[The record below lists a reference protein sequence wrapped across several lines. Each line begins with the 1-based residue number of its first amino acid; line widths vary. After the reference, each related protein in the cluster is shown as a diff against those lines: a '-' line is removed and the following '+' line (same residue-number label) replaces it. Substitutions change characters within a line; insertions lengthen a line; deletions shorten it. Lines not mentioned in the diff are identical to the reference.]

1 MANNPKTTTEES
13 EKVISA
19 DLPSNEAERI
29 SALYST
35 NLLDTPPEDSFD
47 AITTAVAQI
56 CEMPIALVCLVD
68 EARVWIKSA
77 KGVVGVSEVT
87 RAGGF
92 CPYTILQTDIF
103 EVNDARLD
111 HRFADDPMI
120 TEPPNFRYY
129 AGAPLVT
136 TDGFALGTLC
146 VMDFQANRLS
156 PEQRVFLENMAKTTV
171 ALIEA
176 KRSAASL
183 REHQERYQNLFK
195 TAPDAVFVH
204 DPSEHRFLDCN
215 EAASKLLG
223 YTREEFLNLGPRD
236 IHCEINPD
244 GSSNVEIVKQVDNS
258 IVQNGGIRRVEQT
271 FLSKQGLEIP
281 CEVTVSRHPFS
292 KKFLTVATV
301 TDIRERKEAHER
313 EKLLVSELAHMTR
326 INTMGALASGLAHE
340 LNQPL
345 TAIAQY
351 CDAAL
356 SLIQQEPLPNELA
369 TESIDK
375 ARSQT
380 MRAADII
387 RRVRSFVGK
396 PKPARSTIHVNEL
409 LEETVQLLG
418 QDISKLGIDLKI
430 VVEEK
435 IPTLHADRVQL
446 QQVLLNLMRNSIEA
460 MESNDCGKQLIV
472 ECKCVSNT
480 EIEFAVADTGPGINH
495 QLLDDLV
502 TPFTSS
508 KPNGM
513 GMGLCISNS
522 IVNAHEGTLWND
534 HNYKHGACLRFR
546 LPVQEQ
552 VLAH

>member
-1 MANNPKTTTEES
+1 MK
-13 EKVISA
+13 SA
-19 DLPSNEAERI
+19 DLPGNEEERI

-68 EARVWIKSA
+68 NTRVWIKSA
-77 KGVVGVSEVT
+77 QGVDGVSEVP

-92 CPYTILQTDIF
+92 CPYTILQTKIF

-111 HRFADDPMI
+111 DRFVESPLV
-120 TEPPNFRYY
+120 TESPHFQYY
-129 AGAPLVT
+129 AGAPLIT
-136 TDGFALGTLC
+136 SDGFALGTLC
-146 VMDFQANRLS
+146 VMDFQPNRLS
-156 PEQRVFLENMAKTTV
+156 AEQKVFLKNMAKTTV

-176 KRSAASL
+176 KQSAASL
-183 REHQERYQNLFK
+183 REHQERYESLFK
-195 TAPDAVFVH
+195 TSPDAVFVH
-204 DPSEHRFLDCN
+204 DPSQHRFLDCN
-215 EAASKLLG
+215 EAASTLLG
-223 YTREEFLNLGPRD
+223 YTHEEFLNLGPRD

-258 IVQNGGIRRVEQT
+258 IIQNGGIKRVEQT

-292 KKFLTVATV
+292 EKFLTVATV
-301 TDIRERKEAHER
+301 TDIRQRKEANER

-326 INTMGALASGLAHE
+326 INTVGALASGLAHE

-351 CDAAL
+351 CDTAL
-356 SLIQQEPLPNELA
+356 FLIQKEPQYNELA

-396 PKPARSTIHVNEL
+396 PKPARSTINVSEL

-418 QDISKLGIDLKI
+418 QDIGKQNIDLKI
-430 VVEEK
+430 LAEEN

-460 MESNDCGKQLIV
+460 MESNECSKQLTV
-472 ECKCVSNT
+472 ECKKISST
-480 EIEFAVADTGPGINH
+480 EVEFAVTDTGPGINH
-495 QLLDDLV
+495 ELLDDLI
-502 TPFTSS
+502 TPFESS

-522 IVNAHEGTLWND
+522 IINAHDGKLWND
-534 HNYKHGACLRFR
+534 HSYTHGACLRFR
-546 LPVQEQ
+546 LPIQEQ
-552 VLAH
+552 VATH